1 MATDNKLNNLNDPN
15 KISVYNAKGKFGTI
29 DINDWEDA
37 QSRGYTLAPEEVV
50 TDERN
55 KIEQDSIGN
64 EALAG
69 LAGAARGLTF
79 GISDQLLTK
88 TDLVD
93 PETLRKFREYS
104 PTASIGGE
112 IVGAIAPILLS
123 GGAGAVAKG
132 ASLAPTALL
141 ARGTLATEQAVAG
154 GLTRGIRA
162 LTSAAEGG
170 SKLASTAIGKG
181 LSKKLVQEAMQQA
194 PKVAS
199 QAMEGAIYGAGMA
212 VTEDALGERELN
224 AESLLSSMGTGALF
238 GAAIPAIVSP
248 SLQVTAHGAKKAG
261 TALKKVATN
270 IEEAIIGNIKG
281 VGHVVTETAVD
292 KAAGITGFV
301 AAMPVG
307 DAIAPGLGT
316 IAGLATGGAAAIA
329 AEAGLR
335 SPAVRETFKKGVVKP
350 ATKGV
355 GKVVK
360 GFSARVSGTKGST
373 VEKGVGKA
381 FTPEGKAAREFIQQ
395 SGEEWDRFA
404 TETSDTLVE
413 SIDEAQK
420 LSDSL
425 DDKFD
430 DIYGKEPV
438 GFQTEIDETPG
449 AFVVEDASVVSK
461 ALEDAMNI
469 LDDAPI
475 TKETQ
480 EIYSNLEDLTTDYLD
495 ELFTADIHPESY
507 YIGLR
512 NLPKVKSATVIPS
525 DELAMQIDAPIY
537 PGISRAL
544 GSQKSSNIGKKV
556 AGAGAKTLS
565 KIGTL
570 STLAAVEGSMFV
582 VPGGFIL
589 KGILAKSG
597 LTRKAK
603 NEVKKWVSNTG
614 QSVEEYIDHLVK
626 QNPSINQKYVKR
638 LHKTVRNAERD
649 LTKAQGFSSVEQDL
663 AAYPKLEWL
672 KRQELDWPTVQS
684 LGEVNATRE
693 TLQFLK
699 YPKSN
704 SSWLDDAW
712 IASASDDKKI
722 MQDFFQSNSDH
733 TFINVARNISTD
745 DAGLEE
751 FVQQA
756 GGWKNVVVKHK
767 RGVDGEI
774 YEMPGSKGVFTDF
787 TKATDAEKQLVK
799 DNPSDWFVEEKLD
812 LVDEFRVVTIGDKPV
827 FTKHRW
833 GSPGVKKFTDTTKI
847 PSISNSMN
855 VSDDA
860 LRARVNDFAE
870 KVSAETSLLTTGI
883 DIGLTRDG
891 ELFLIELQQGF
902 SPGRSWSGALSDMK
916 KAFNDI
922 LRNPDI
928 AVEQEARIVQALRD
942 QLNDNKYYG
951 ELGRE
956 WNNIAVAQRDFKSAR
971 EELLKQFRD
980 IDPNQ
985 DILTAGTKLSPNR
998 IKGWLASVGAD
1009 KSTKTARQTDAIKN
1023 YLAKSNRLME
1033 VSNFVDKTKAAQ
1045 SASDFTKYVDKL
1057 DDVKA
1062 RNELNNFQQKNPMM
1076 HELGFLALSHAIG
1089 GPIGLGLGLVGR
1101 SVANPAFASK
1111 ALYAVEKGVTLIK
1124 GKIDKGIINAV
1135 TAPVVKAGET
1145 ISKVS
1150 KAMPVSVLTPTTAI
1164 AGLNWSS
1171 RNEKTEQELQ
1181 DMYKEKISDINELV
1195 NSGAAVDRVSNSTA
1209 GLTTFAPNISSSLQ
1223 EKALLALSYLKNK
1236 APVNPYEG
1244 TLLEDSWNPS
1254 NSEIA
1259 KWARIAR
1266 VVENPLSILDDITTG
1281 IPVEAVDA
1289 LREVY
1294 PHLYTQIVEGFL
1306 DKTDE
1311 IKKLP
1316 YQQQLQINMFLGMMD
1331 TQPLLPKQSQ
1341 EEKKTLGR
1349 KIKVNTTEGMSSDVN
1364 RVESE

>member
-37 QSRGYTLAPEEVV
+37 QSRGYSLAPEEVI

-270 IEEAIIGNIKG
+270 IEEAIIGNVKG
-281 VGHVVTETAVD
+281 AGSVAVETGVD
-292 KAAGITGFV
+292 KAAGIAGFV

-335 SPAVRETFKKGVVKP
+335 SPAVRETFKKGIVKP
-350 ATKGV
+350 AAKGV
-355 GKVVK
+355 GTAVK
-360 GFSARVSGTKGST
+360 GFSAAATGTRLGT

-404 TETSDTLVE
+404 TETSDTLME
-413 SIDEAQK
+413 SIEEAQK
-420 LSDSL
+420 LSNSL

-430 DIYGKEPV
+430 DIYGKDPV
-438 GFQTEIDETPG
+438 IFEAEMAGQSQRI
-449 AFVVEDASVVSK
+449 EDASVLSN
-461 ALEDAMNI
+461 ALNDVIDVIQKSPDTDILNPVREDIRN
-469 LDDAPI
+469 
-475 TKETQ
+475 
-480 EIYSNLEDLTTDYLD
+480 LTTDYFN
-495 ELFTADIHPESY
+495 ELINAHIKPDKY

-512 NLPKVKSATVIPS
+512 PLKGASQVIVEPSFTKPLPGQLHRFQGLT
-525 DELAMQIDAPIY
+525 
-537 PGISRAL
+537 RAL
-544 GSQKSSNIGKKV
+544 GAQQTATVGKRIAGAIGKKGV
-556 AGAGAKTLS
+556 QAGVKAAEG
-565 KIGTL
+565 
-570 STLAAVEGSMFV
+570 AVEAASL
-582 VPGGFIL
+582 PL
-589 KGILAKSG
+589 KLSFLDKTNLSSVAK
-597 LTRKAK
+597 K
-603 NEVKKWVSNTG
+603 EVKKWIKGTG
-614 QSVEEYIDHLVK
+614 QSVEDYIDFLSK

-638 LHKTVRNAERD
+638 LHKVVRNAESD
-649 LTKAQGFSSVEQDL
+649 LTKAHGFSSVEQDL
-663 AAYPKLEWL
+663 AAYPKLKWMRDNPINWKKVYDRFDINVRRDNL
-672 KRQELDWPTVQS
+672 IT
-684 LGEVNATRE
+684 
-693 TLQFLK
+693 QF
-699 YPKSN
+699 YPGIDGK
-704 SSWLDDAW
+704 WLDDAW
-712 IASASDDKKI
+712 VAEAMSDKHI
-722 MQDFFQSNSDH
+722 MQNFFQANSDK
-733 TFINVARNISTD
+733 TFINVARNISAD
-745 DAGLEE
+745 DAGLDD

-767 RGVDGEI
+767 RGVGGKISEDRTKKGI
-774 YEMPGSKGVFTDF
+774 YLDW
-787 TKATDAEKQLVK
+787 TKASDAEKKSVQ
-799 DNPSDWFVEEKLD
+799 DNLSDWFVEEKLD

-833 GSPGVKKFTDTTKI
+833 GSPGVKKFTDTTKL
-847 PSISNSMN
+847 PSIENAVN
-855 VSDDA
+855 VSDDT

-870 KVSAETSLLTTGI
+870 KVSAETGLLTTGM

-891 ELFLIELQQGF
+891 ELFLIELQEHY
-902 SPGRSWSGALSDMK
+902 SPGMDFTPTLNSMK
-916 KAFNDI
+916 KAFNETLGDP
-922 LRNPDI
+922 RFATQP
-928 AVEQEARIVQALRD
+928 EATTVQLLRD

-951 ELGRE
+951 ELGTE
-956 WNNIAVAQRDFKSAR
+956 WNNIAVAQRDFKQAR
-971 EELLKQFRD
+971 IDLIKQFRD
-980 IDPNQ
+980 VNPEIELSDTLFNADTP
-985 DILTAGTKLSPNR
+985 LSPDR
-998 IKGWLASVGAD
+998 IKGWLSSIGAD
-1009 KSTKTARQTDAIKN
+1009 KSAKTARQTDAIKN
-1023 YLAKSNRLME
+1023 YLEKSNDLME
-1033 VSNFVDKTKAAQ
+1033 ISNFVDKTKAVQ
-1045 SASDFTKYVDKL
+1045 SATDFTKYVNKL

-1062 RNELNNFQQKNPMM
+1062 RNELNNFQQKNPML
-1076 HELGFLALSHAIG
+1076 HELGFLALAHTIG
-1089 GPIGLGLGLVGR
+1089 GPIGLGLAGIGR
-1101 SVANPAFASK
+1101 GVANPALASK
-1111 ALYAVEKGVTLIK
+1111 ALYVVEKGVTFIK
-1124 GKIDKGIINAV
+1124 GKVDKGIINAI
-1135 TAPVVKAGET
+1135 TSPVVKAGET
-1145 ISKVS
+1145 VSKTG

-1164 AGLNWSS
+1164 TGLNWSS

-1195 NSGAAVDRVSNSTA
+1195 NSGAAIERVSNSTA
-1209 GLTTFAPNISSSLQ
+1209 GLTTFAPNISASLQ
-1223 EKALLALSYLKNK
+1223 EKALLGLNYLKNK

-1244 TLLEDSWNPS
+1244 TLLEDNLNPS

-1259 KWARIAR
+1259 KWVRISR

-1364 RVESE
+1364 RVESK